1 MRLAHI
7 PAGPEAIPALKKDH
21 IHMSLLNPRHD
32 QLVHLHLDQIHAS
45 GRRSKILDVG
55 TGTGSWA
62 ISLARRQP
70 YSDVIGIDIAWDQFE
85 GTRLPHGNADFHTV
99 DVTLPLPWGDETF
112 EHADGGAELR
122 GHGAQ
127 PDASAQAT
135 RAACPRRG
143 RA

>member
-1 MRLAHI
+1 
-7 PAGPEAIPALKKDH
+7 
-21 IHMSLLNPRHD
+21 MSLLNPRHD

-99 DVTLPLPWGDETF
+99 GEWCSKNLRDHSSLPCVTKSD
-112 EHADGGAELR
+112 HR
-122 GHGAQ
+122 R
-127 PDASAQAT
+127 DAS
-135 RAACPRRG
+135 PPMGRRDF
-143 RA
+143 R